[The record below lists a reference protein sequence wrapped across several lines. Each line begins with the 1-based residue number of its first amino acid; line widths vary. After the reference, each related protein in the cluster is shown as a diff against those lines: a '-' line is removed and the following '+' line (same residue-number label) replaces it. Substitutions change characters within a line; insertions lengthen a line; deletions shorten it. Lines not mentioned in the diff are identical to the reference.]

1 MKLISICL
9 LSILCLSGCASNKPE
24 IIYKTVYQE
33 VKVPVVYKID
43 RPKRPMYT
51 SNDTAP
57 SYLLKL
63 RQYTMTLETIIDE
76 HNKKD

>member
-1 MKLISICL
+1 MKLISLFIM
-9 LSILCLSGCASNKPE
+9 SILLVGCAAKSEPD

>member
-1 MKLISICL
+1 MKWISVCL
-9 LSILCLSGCASNKPE
+9 LSFLLFGCASTKPE
-24 IIYKTVYQE
+24 VTYRTEYQE

-63 RQYTMTLETIIDE
+63 KQYVITLETIIDE